1 MSEVN
6 RDIYP
11 LGQTGLNGMQICAN
25 KLNAYL
31 NNEPWEQSI
40 AISQSMNP
48 NAPFNSVDFLTV
60 DYNGLSVLHEHTQR
74 NVQKIALTY
83 IGTGASFGQNQYYN
97 GSVDSIFI
105 GATNELYYSY
115 ATLRKTGRTSFV
127 QNCQA
132 KYKPNLYD
140 LITGIK
146 YSNILCVLCVGF
158 NNGLEYCSLKY
169 YNEHKNTELANK
181 TPACIFMLGFFGN
194 ADVSNVRRA
203 IAPIDL
209 TELHF
214 QYWLLRSLNPIQIET
229 TFADFYNAFPPCVGA
244 GLNPLGVPNNHQLAV
259 VLQAP
264 SLIFPVVG
272 CINGTLGKSQPWNT
286 SPARNSNQ
294 GVVMYGGGYE
304 TMYTIDL
311 DFADRIIRPILTQ
324 QAFDNALSIAA
335 TYGIPFTTDFPTDA
349 HRLFNTD
356 GLVTYA
362 PIANAGGY
370 FDGRF
375 ETLTESGEI
384 SQELSPENKTLWNG
398 DENTPYNGR
407 SYDPNIPIP
416 TDNID
421 LTQPAMT
428 AIDAFNR
435 TYIIDGNS
443 VDDLG
448 ALLWSGDQ
456 SFLDSVLKSF
466 ELYGEK
472 PINGIINLMLFP
484 FDVREK
490 TGATRNETIK
500 IGRYDTQI
508 AAYRLPTNA
517 SAIYDFGSFKWVKEF
532 DNFLDFEPFT
542 TAELYVPFFG
552 MFPLQNSHF
561 IGKTIDIKVAV
572 DFITGAATCII
583 YVSDRGIRHPV
594 IYKNATLGIQIPVTG
609 DDVSGRVNTIL
620 NNAMGVVPD
629 VADMAKSAITKDIG
643 GLAKSAISAEVHT
656 FGADAVPTMYQT
668 AGASTPEC
676 SLYLPKKPYII
687 LYTPEIIS
695 SENYNNCVG
704 YATFEDATI
713 GDCHGFCKFDNIDLS
728 NIIATDTEKTQILS
742 ALTGGVYL

>member
-11 LGQTGLNGMQICAN
+11 LGQTGLSGMQICAN

-60 DYNGLSVLHEHTQR
+60 DYNGLSVMHEHTQR
-74 NVQKIALTY
+74 DVQKVALTY
-83 IGTGASFGQNQYYN
+83 IGTGVSFGQNQYYN
-97 GSVDSIFI
+97 GSVDGIHI

-115 ATLRKTGRTSFV
+115 ATLRKTARTSFV

-146 YSNILCVLCVGF
+146 FNNIIGVLCVGF
-158 NNGLEYCSLKY
+158 NNGSEYCSLKY
-169 YNEHKNTELANK
+169 YYEHKDTELASK

-194 ADVSNVRRA
+194 TDVSNVRRA

-214 QYWLLRSLNPIQIET
+214 QYWLLRSLNPVQIET
-229 TFADFYNAFPPCVGA
+229 TFADFYNAFPPSVGA
-244 GLNPLGVPNNHQLAV
+244 SLNPLGVPNNHQLAV
-259 VLQAP
+259 PINAP

-272 CINGTLGKSQPWNT
+272 CINGTLGKSQTWNT
-286 SPARNSNQ
+286 TPARNSSQ
-294 GVVMYGGGYE
+294 GVIMYGGGFDI
-304 TMYTIDL
+304 MYTVDL
-311 DFADRIIRPILTQ
+311 DTTDRIIRPVLTQ
-324 QAFDNALSIAA
+324 NAFDNALSMAA
-335 TYGIPFTTDFPTDA
+335 TYGIPFTMDFPTDA
-349 HRLFNTD
+349 HSLFNTN
-356 GLVTYA
+356 GLITYA

-375 ETLTESGEI
+375 ETLTESGEL
-384 SQELSPENKTLWNG
+384 SPELSPENIALWNG

-421 LTQPAMT
+421 LTQPSMT

-448 ALLWSGDQ
+448 SLLWSGDQ

-490 TGATRNETIK
+490 TGATGNETIK
-500 IGRYDTQI
+500 IGRYNTQI

-517 SAIYDFGSFKWVKEF
+517 KAIYDFGSFKWEKEF

-629 VADMAKSAITKDIG
+629 VTNMAKSAVTKDIG

-687 LYTPEIIS
+687 LYTPEIVA

-704 YATFEDATI
+704 YATFEDVTI
-713 GDCHGFCKFDNIDLS
+713 GDCQGFCKFDNIDLS
-728 NIIATDTEKTQILS
+728 NIIATDTEKAQILS

>member
-11 LGQTGLNGMQICAN
+11 LGQTGLIGMQICAN

-60 DYNGLSVLHEHTQR
+60 DYNGLSVMHEHTQR
-74 NVQKIALTY
+74 NVQKVALTY
-83 IGTGASFGQNQYYN
+83 IGTGVSFGQNQYYN
-97 GSVDSIFI
+97 GSVDGIQI

-115 ATLRKTGRTSFV
+115 ATLRKTARTSFV

-132 KYKPNLYD
+132 RYKPNLYD

-146 YSNILCVLCVGF
+146 YDSMLGVLCVGF
-158 NNGLEYCSLKY
+158 NNGSEYCSLKY
-169 YNEHKNTELANK
+169 YYEHKDTELANK

-194 ADVSNVRRA
+194 TDVSNVRRA

-214 QYWLLRSLNPIQIET
+214 QYWLLRSLNPVNIET
-229 TFADFYNAFPPCVGA
+229 TFADFYNAFPPSVGA
-244 GLNPLGVPNNHQLAV
+244 GLAPLGVPNNHQLAV
-259 VLQAP
+259 AINAP

-272 CINGTLGKSQPWNT
+272 CINGTIGKSRTWNT
-286 SPARNSNQ
+286 APATNSNQ
-294 GVVMYGGGYE
+294 GAVMYGGGFD
-304 TMYTIDL
+304 TMYTVDL
-311 DFADRIIRPILTQ
+311 DTTDRIIRPVLTQ

-349 HRLFNTD
+349 HSLFNTD
-356 GLVTYA
+356 GLITYA

-375 ETLTESGEI
+375 ETLTESGEL

-421 LTQPAMT
+421 LTQPTLT

-448 ALLWSGDQ
+448 ALLWSGNQ
-456 SFLDSVLKSF
+456 TFLDSVLKSF

-484 FDVREK
+484 FDVRQK
-490 TGATRNETIK
+490 TGATGNETIK

-508 AAYRLPTNA
+508 AAYRLPTN
-517 SAIYDFGSFKWVKEF
+517 SQAIYDFGSFKWEREF

-561 IGKTIDIKVAV
+561 IGKTIDIKVAI

-594 IYKNATLGIQIPVTG
+594 IYKNATLGIQIPITG

-629 VADMAKSAITKDIG
+629 IADMAKSAVTKDIG
-643 GLAKSAISAEVHT
+643 GLAKSAVSAEVHS
-656 FGADAVPTMYQT
+656 FGVDAVPTMYQT

-687 LYTPEIIS
+687 LYTPEIIES
-695 SENYNNCVG
+695 NNYNNCIG
-704 YATFEDATI
+704 YATFEDVTI
-713 GDCHGFCKFDNIDLS
+713 GDCHGLCKFDNIDLS
-728 NIIATDTEKTQILS
+728 NIIATDTEKAQILS